1 MKVVK
6 MILKVALLPVIAV
19 LWVVDLLANMLLTV
33 GSYVIGPLMF
43 FIFCCGIYTVVKQL
57 WNQTLLLALI
67 EGFCA
72 LIFFG
77 AGWVIIMLEDVKER
91 LMNCVR
97 V

>member
-6 MILKVALLPVIAV
+6 LILKVALLPVIAV

-33 GSYVIGPLMF
+33 GSYVLGPLMF
-43 FIFCCGIYTVVKQL
+43 FILFCCIYTVVKQL

-67 EGFCA
+67 EGFCV
-72 LIFFG
+72 LVFFG
-77 AGWVIIMLEDVKER
+77 AGWFIIMLEDVKER

-97 V
+97 A

>member
-19 LWVVDLLANMLLTV
+19 FWVVDLLANILLTV
-33 GSYVIGPLMF
+33 GSYVLGPLMF
-43 FIFCCGIYTVVKQL
+43 FIIFCGIYTVVKQL

-67 EGFCA
+67 EGFCI
-72 LIFFG
+72 LVFFG
-77 AGWVIIMLEDVKER
+77 AGWFIILLEDVKEK
-91 LMNCVR
+91 LMDYVR

>member
-19 LWVVDLLANMLLTV
+19 LWVADLLANMLLTV
-33 GSYVIGPLMF
+33 GSYVLGPLMF
-43 FIFCCGIYTVVKQL
+43 FILFCGIYTVVKQL

-67 EGFCA
+67 EGFCV
-72 LIFFG
+72 LVFFG
-77 AGWVIIMLEDVKER
+77 AGWLIIMLEDVKER

-97 V
+97 A

>member
-19 LWVVDLLANMLLTV
+19 LWVADLLANMLLTV
-33 GSYVIGPLMF
+33 GSYVLGPLMF
-43 FIFCCGIYTVVKQL
+43 FILFCGIYTVVKQL

-67 EGFCA
+67 EGFCV
-72 LIFFG
+72 LVFFG
-77 AGWVIIMLEDVKER
+77 AGWFIIMLEDVKAR

-97 V
+97 A

>member
-33 GSYVIGPLMF
+33 GSYVLGPLMF
-43 FIFCCGIYTVVKQL
+43 FILFCGIYTVVKQL

-67 EGFCA
+67 EGFCI
-72 LIFFG
+72 LTFFG
-77 AGWVIIMLEDVKER
+77 AGWFIILLEDVKEK
-91 LMNCVR
+91 LMDYVR

>member
-19 LWVVDLLANMLLTV
+19 FWVVDLLANILLTV
-33 GSYVIGPLMF
+33 GSYVLGPLMF
-43 FIFCCGIYTVVKQL
+43 FILFCGIYTVVKQL

-67 EGFCA
+67 EGFCI
-72 LIFFG
+72 LVFFG
-77 AGWVIIMLEDVKER
+77 AGWFIILLEDVKEK
-91 LMNCVR
+91 LMDYTR

>member
-19 LWVVDLLANMLLTV
+19 FWVVDLLANILLTV
-33 GSYVIGPLMF
+33 GSYVLGPLMF
-43 FIFCCGIYTVVKQL
+43 FIIFCGIYTVVKQL

-67 EGFCA
+67 EGFCI
-72 LIFFG
+72 LVFFG
-77 AGWVIIMLEDVKER
+77 AGWFIILLEDVKEK
-91 LMNCVR
+91 LMDYTR

>member
-19 LWVVDLLANMLLTV
+19 LWVADLLANILLTV
-33 GSYVIGPLMF
+33 GSYVLGPLMF
-43 FIFCCGIYTVVKQL
+43 FILFCGIYTVVKQL

-77 AGWVIIMLEDVKER
+77 TGWFIILLEDMKEM
-91 LMNCVR
+91 LLNCVR
-97 V
+97 A

>member
-6 MILKVALLPVIAV
+6 LILKVALLPVIAV
-19 LWVVDLLANMLLTV
+19 LWVANLLVNMLLTV
-33 GSYVIGPLMF
+33 GSYVLGPLMF
-43 FIFCCGIYTVVKQL
+43 FILFCGIYTVVKQL
-57 WNQTLLLALI
+57 WNQTLLLALV

-77 AGWVIIMLEDVKER
+77 AGWFIIMLEDVKKR

>member
-19 LWVVDLLANMLLTV
+19 LWVADLLANMILTV
-33 GSYVIGPLMF
+33 GSYVLGPLMF
-43 FIFCCGIYTVVKQL
+43 FILFCGIYTVVKQL

-67 EGFCA
+67 EGFCV
-72 LIFFG
+72 LVFFG
-77 AGWVIIMLEDVKER
+77 AGWFIIMLEDVKER

-97 V
+97 A

>member
-6 MILKVALLPVIAV
+6 LILKVVLLPVITV
-19 LWVVDLLANMLLTV
+19 LWVANLLANMLLTV
-33 GSYVIGPLMF
+33 GSYVLGPLMF
-43 FIFCCGIYTVVKQL
+43 FILFCGIYTVVKQL

-77 AGWVIIMLEDVKER
+77 AGWFIILLEDMKEM
-91 LMNCVR
+91 LLNCVR
-97 V
+97 A

>member
-19 LWVVDLLANMLLTV
+19 LWVADLFANMLLTV
-33 GSYVIGPLMF
+33 GSYVLGPLMF
-43 FIFCCGIYTVVKQL
+43 FIFFCGIYTVVKQL
-57 WNQTLLLALI
+57 WNQTLLLVLI

-77 AGWVIIMLEDVKER
+77 AGWFIIMLEDVKER

>member
-19 LWVVDLLANMLLTV
+19 LWVADLLANMLLTV
-33 GSYVIGPLMF
+33 GSYVLGPLMF
-43 FIFCCGIYTVVKQL
+43 FILFCGIYTVVNQL

-67 EGFCA
+67 EGFCV
-72 LIFFG
+72 LVFFG
-77 AGWVIIMLEDVKER
+77 AGWFIIMLEDVKER

-97 V
+97 A

>member
-19 LWVVDLLANMLLTV
+19 FWVVDLLANILLTV
-33 GSYVIGPLMF
+33 GSYVLGPLMF
-43 FIFCCGIYTVVKQL
+43 FIIFCGIYTVVKQL

-67 EGFCA
+67 EGFCI
-72 LIFFG
+72 LVFFG
-77 AGWVIIMLEDVKER
+77 AGWFIILLEDVKEK
-91 LMNCVR
+91 LMAYTR

>member
-19 LWVVDLLANMLLTV
+19 LWVADLLANILLTV
-33 GSYVIGPLMF
+33 GSYVLGPLMF
-43 FIFCCGIYTVVKQL
+43 FILFCGIYTVVKQL

-67 EGFCA
+67 EGFCV
-72 LIFFG
+72 LVFFG
-77 AGWVIIMLEDVKER
+77 AGWFIIMLEDVKER

-97 V
+97 A

>member
-33 GSYVIGPLMF
+33 GSYVLGPLMF
-43 FIFCCGIYTVVKQL
+43 FILFCGIYTVVKQL

-67 EGFCA
+67 EGFCV
-72 LIFFG
+72 LVFFG
-77 AGWVIIMLEDVKER
+77 AGWFIIMLEDVKER

-97 V
+97 A

>member
-6 MILKVALLPVIAV
+6 MILKVALLPMIAV
-19 LWVVDLLANMLLTV
+19 VWVVDLLANMLLTV
-33 GSYVIGPLMF
+33 GSYVLGPLMF
-43 FIFCCGIYTVVKQL
+43 FILICGIYTVVKQL

-77 AGWVIIMLEDVKER
+77 AGWFIIMLEDVKER
-91 LMNCVR
+91 LMDCVR
-97 V
+97 A

>member
-19 LWVVDLLANMLLTV
+19 LWVADLLANMLLTV
-33 GSYVIGPLMF
+33 GSYVLGALMF
-43 FIFCCGIYTVVKQL
+43 FILFCGIYTVVKQL

-77 AGWVIIMLEDVKER
+77 TGWFIILLEDMKEM
-91 LMNCVR
+91 LLNCVR
-97 V
+97 A